1 MQCIECGRKDAIGER
16 VLEQERREILC
27 PEYRT
32 GKKKL
37 WWNWRVVACPIEGKV
52 QQSGTWTKALRSIAK
67 EKDKQRDIRRMFKMF
82 REVCLNIGVEKVDI
96 HEGVTVKVLLD
107 SSATEMFMDRKMAA
121 KHRFRL

>member
-1 MQCIECGRKDAIGER
+1 M
-16 VLEQERREILC
+16 
-27 PEYRT
+27 
-32 GKKKL
+32 
-37 WWNWRVVACPIEGKV
+37 VAYPIEGKV

-107 SSATEMFMDRKMAA
+107 SSATKMFMDRKMAA

>member
-1 MQCIECGRKDAIGER
+1 VQCIECGRKDAIGER

-37 WWNWRVVACPIEGKV
+37 WWNWRVVAYPIEGKV

>member
-1 MQCIECGRKDAIGER
+1 
-16 VLEQERREILC
+16 
-27 PEYRT
+27 
-32 GKKKL
+32 
-37 WWNWRVVACPIEGKV
+37 
-52 QQSGTWTKALRSIAK
+52 
-67 EKDKQRDIRRMFKMF
+67 MF